1 MTKDGVRD
9 IVINRIQEILAE
21 IYDDTT
27 TQVNLD
33 TPLLDGK
40 GVLTSIGL
48 IQAVVDIES
57 YFNEKNVT
65 ISLTSEEAMS
75 KEHSPFRTVST
86 LVDFIFDQLQH

>member
-21 IYDDTT
+21 IYYDTT
-27 TQVNLD
+27 TEVNLD
-33 TPLLDGK
+33 TPLDGE
-40 GVLTSIGL
+40 GVLTSLGL

-65 ISLTSEEAMS
+65 VSLTSEEAIS
-75 KEHSPFRTVST
+75 KEHNPFRTVST
-86 LVDFIFDQLQH
+86 LVDFIFNQLQH